1 MMTEKERTIR
11 VAGALLVTSLPA
23 IARSRPRRRQIAVT
37 LLGATAIRLL
47 AALAV
52 MRVLDRW
59 YADTSDA
66 RDYDAGAVE
75 IASALRSRNLR
86 QAMRLART
94 RPWDTHYELPVG
106 TNLIR
111 LLNGGIYATVGRS
124 KPVAYLTF
132 SWVGYWGLA
141 CFQRAFALAKP
152 DADQLLFAR
161 LLFLHPSTMFFTSNI
176 GKEPLTA
183 LGLGLGTL
191 GAANALTG
199 SAKRSALQLTGAAA
213 ITVAARP
220 QIPLYLGLGRGYDL
234 DDRREA
240 EPGGSWFEPPAV
252 SNSPLSAAVSV
263 LFRPYPRETRNTP
276 GRFAA
281 GESAALVLLT
291 LVRAPRL
298 IRGLRP
304 DPFTVF
310 VVAALGGSIAILSPL
325 SNSGL
330 LVRERAP
337 VVPLYLML
345 LCATPAK
352 ARID

>member
-1 MMTEKERTIR
+1 MMSENKR
-11 VAGALLVTSLPA
+11 
-23 IARSRPRRRQIAVT
+23 IAVT
-37 LLGATAIRLL
+37 LLGAAAIRLGGAL
-47 AALAV
+47 AA
-52 MRVLDRW
+52 MRALDRW
-59 YADTSDA
+59 YATSSDA
-66 RDYDAGAVE
+66 RDYNAAAVE
-75 IASALRSRNLR
+75 IAAALRSRKVGEALK
-86 QAMRLART
+86 LART
-94 RPWDTHYELPVG
+94 RPWDTHYKLPVG

-111 LLNGGIYATVGRS
+111 LLNGGIYAGAGRS
-124 KPVAYLTF
+124 KPAAYLIF
-132 SWVGYWGLA
+132 SWIGYCGLA

-152 DADQLLFAR
+152 EADQLLFAR
-161 LLFLHPSTMFFTSNI
+161 LLLLHPSTTFFTSTV

-191 GAANALTG
+191 GAANAVTG
-199 SAKRSALQLTGAAA
+199 HPKRSALQLTGAAA

-252 SNSPLSAAVSV
+252 SSDPLRAAASV
-263 LFRPYPRETRNTP
+263 LFRPYPREARNTP
-276 GRFAA
+276 GRLAA
-281 GESAALVLLT
+281 GESAAMVLLT

-298 IRGLRP
+298 IRSLRP
-304 DPFTVF
+304 DPFTIF

-337 VVPLYLML
+337 LMPLYLML
-345 LCATPAK
+345 LCATPA
-352 ARID
+352 ARGAD